1 MRSFRHAG
9 WLNPFLILAVGALG
23 ACSSSSG
30 KPNAAGG
37 STGDGGG
44 TGGAGGGSSG
54 DASTTT
60 DAPKDTPA
68 STDTQVSDAGGFDYP
83 SVDGAVSPATMTLTS
98 TALPAGGVFM
108 DLNTCAGDNLSPP
121 LTWTAGPTGT
131 MSYAVVLTD
140 TNNMAAHWVIW
151 DIPSSTTSLQA
162 ALPGD
167 TTLTTPVMAMQLH
180 KLQFFGAGGAYRG
193 PCPGAN
199 GPHTYTFQVTAIP
212 TATLALGANP
222 STEQIRAQIQAVG
235 LAHGDLSGTS
245 SAMMRPAD
253 ASSGQ

>member
-1 MRSFRHAG
+1 MRSFRQN
-9 WLNPFLILAVGALG
+9 LFLILAVGALG

-44 TGGAGGGSSG
+44 TGGASGGSSG
-54 DASTTT
+54 DASAM

-68 STDTQVSDAGGFDYP
+68 STDTQVSDAAGFDYP
-83 SVDGAVSPATMTLTS
+83 SVDGPVSPATMTLTS
-98 TALPAGGVFM
+98 TALQAGAVFM
-108 DLNTCAGDNLSPP
+108 DLNTCAGDNTSPP
-121 LTWTAGPTGT
+121 LAWTAGPTGT

-151 DIPSSTTSLQA
+151 DLPSTVVSLPP

-167 TTLTTPVMAMQLH
+167 TTLTTPVTGKQLH
-180 KLQFFGAGGAYRG
+180 KTQFFGAGGAYRG

-199 GPHTYTFQVTAIP
+199 GPHTYTFEVTAIP
-212 TATLALGANP
+212 TTTLALGANP
-222 STEQIRAQIQAVG
+222 TTEQIRAQIEAVG

-253 ASSGQ
+253 AGGQ